1 MKRSPKKGQMGDLE
15 RFARWFAFYKLTVPG
30 LALVGG
36 SAFVCAVAMFTLD
49 IPAYHLMT
57 ALFALYGVAFVA
69 GPLLCPRVII
79 KGDLPDKTGV
89 DQPISGVFDIE
100 NRSRRPVFD
109 LSLGYFNLPKGLRL
123 LEEDCG
129 RVASLA
135 RGKHASLGVRLV
147 ALRRGLYTLPPLRAY
162 TTFPFGL
169 FRVQAAR
176 TSGGRLLVL
185 PSFHPIETV
194 DLPVGSRYQ
203 PGGVALTS
211 HIGES
216 PEYIGNRE
224 YRPGDNLRRVD
235 YRSWA
240 RLGKPAVREY
250 QEEYYCRVA
259 LILDTFVARRD
270 TSPAGFPEL
279 ESGVSL
285 AASVADALAR
295 GEYLIDLFAAGPELY
310 VFRAGRHLAHF
321 ENILEILACVEACR
335 TNPFDTLAPALADEL
350 NNISTVVC
358 VLLDWDDTRERL
370 VRTAR
375 EAGCEVRVLIV
386 RNGETTRPYAG
397 LDEQYGRF
405 TQLGIADVRSGGL
418 ERL

>member
-1 MKRSPKKGQMGDLE
+1 
-15 RFARWFAFYKLTVPG
+15 
-30 LALVGG
+30 
-36 SAFVCAVAMFTLD
+36 
-49 IPAYHLMT
+49 
-57 ALFALYGVAFVA
+57 
-69 GPLLCPRVII
+69 
-79 KGDLPDKTGV
+79 
-89 DQPISGVFDIE
+89 
-100 NRSRRPVFD
+100 
-109 LSLGYFNLPKGLRL
+109 LSLGFFGLPKELKL
-123 LEEDCG
+123 LDDECG
-129 RVASLA
+129 RAACVSRKSRAPI
-135 RGKHASLGVRLV
+135 GVRLV
-147 ALRRGLYTLPPLRAY
+147 ALRRGLYILPPLRAY

-169 FRVQAAR
+169 FRTQAGR
-176 TSGGRLLVL
+176 VSGGRLLVL

-211 HIGES
+211 HVGES

-224 YRPGDNLRRVD
+224 YRPGDPLRRVD

-259 LILDTFVARRD
+259 LILDTFVAQRKIG
-270 TSPAGFPEL
+270 PAGAPEL

-285 AASVADALAR
+285 AAAVADALAR

-321 ENILEILACVEACR
+321 ENILEILACVEPC
-335 TNPFDTLAPALADEL
+335 TKNPFDTLAPALADEL

-358 VLLDWDDTRERL
+358 VLLDWDDTREHL

-386 RNGETTRPYAG
+386 RNGDTTRPYAG
-397 LDEQYGRF
+397 LDAQYGRF
-405 TQLGIADVRSGGL
+405 THIAPEDVRRGGL